1 MKTVKILTLGL
12 LWIGAATKVV
22 HSQSAPKAISQ
33 AESDKTIAMITN
45 SLRGMTLKN
54 IAPTTQDLQIQ
65 FPPTARWAGD
75 PSSTQ
80 TQPTTAVL
88 PKGSSWSQ
96 LPIGAFAG
104 VGSVQNESMV
114 TLAQKI
120 YANSTDVQTAV
131 QGALTNFKFLDNVP
145 VKQLVTAFPQLANV
159 AISAEQ
165 VGSWGGCGA
174 GMAPTFGN
182 IAASACGSNPI
193 PADVRAAVPIA
204 QTGLQNI
211 SYGSFASKLD
221 IQGLPTTSFPL
232 AADVSFD
239 KILLPPSANLTS
251 ANLMRVDHL
260 ETQIPGQGGK
270 KIRGIN
276 SISGS
281 NRVRN
286 STCKET
292 KCDYTVL
299 QNIVPGSSNP
309 LNRNLAIQVH
319 QPGKTA
325 WIDGGIGSVGRT
337 LWNLKEPPGVAPA
350 FDADYFKIVLE
361 QPNAKAGSVA
371 QKLYLAFCA
380 TIGTEWN
387 CSSKFIGP
395 IALPMP
401 QVNEKN
407 KLTLFPMQ
415 VDMPNIAAATST
427 TPAVPSLPTI
437 IPTRQSSSSTSAPNG
452 VAATTAVASAPTE
465 TSVAYQKLFG
475 THTLA
480 SYSPLSNI
488 SNLT

>member
-1 MKTVKILTLGL
+1 MKTFKILTLGL
-12 LWIGAATKVV
+12 LCVGSLATVA
-22 HSQSAPKAISQ
+22 HSQSAPKVISQ
-33 AESDKTIAMITN
+33 ADSDKTMAMITN
-45 SLRGMTLKN
+45 AFGSMTLKN

-65 FPPTARWAGD
+65 FPPTA
-75 PSSTQ
+75 TQ
-80 TQPTTAVL
+80 TQPTTAIL

-96 LPIGAFAG
+96 LPIGAFSG

-120 YANSTDVQTAV
+120 YTNSSDVQTAV
-131 QGALTNFKFLDNVP
+131 QGALTNFKFLDKVP

-165 VGSWGGCGA
+165 VGSLGGCGA
-174 GMAPTFGN
+174 GAAPTLGN

-193 PADVRAAVPIA
+193 PADVRAAVPIS

-211 SYGSFASKLD
+211 SYGSLASKLE
-221 IQGLPTTSFPL
+221 IQGLPTDSFPL

-239 KILLPPSANLTS
+239 KILLPPSANFTS

-286 STCKET
+286 STCKEE

-325 WIDGGIGSVGRT
+325 WIDGGIGSIGRT

-350 FDADYFKIVLE
+350 FDADYFKLVLE
-361 QPNAKAGSVA
+361 QPNAKAGSVE

-401 QVNEKN
+401 QVSEKN
-407 KLTLFPMQ
+407 KLTLLPMQ
-415 VDMPNIAAATST
+415 VDMPNVATSAST
-427 TPAVPSLPTI
+427 APAVPTLPTI
-437 IPTRQSSSSTSAPNG
+437 IPTKQGNTLAQNR
-452 VAATTAVASAPTE
+452 ATAAVAPTQTE

-475 THTLA
+475 SNTLA

-488 SNLT
+488 SNLI

>member
-1 MKTVKILTLGL
+1 MKIIKILTLGV
-12 LWIGAATKVV
+12 LWIGSAITGAYA
-22 HSQSAPKAISQ
+22 QSKPTAISQ
-33 AESDKTIAMITN
+33 ADNDQTMAMITN
-45 SLRGMTLKN
+45 AFGSMTLKN
-54 IAPTTQDLQIQ
+54 ITPTTQDLQIK
-65 FPPTARWAGD
+65 FPPTTA
-75 PSSTQ
+75 Q
-80 TQPTTAVL
+80 TQPNTSIL

-96 LPIGAFAG
+96 LPIGAFTG
-104 VGSVQNESMV
+104 VGSVQNESML

-120 YANSTDVQTAV
+120 YTNSSDVQTAV
-131 QGALTNFKFLDNVP
+131 QGALTNFKFLDKVP
-145 VKQLVTAFPQLANV
+145 VKQLVAAFPQLANV
-159 AISAEQ
+159 AIEAEQ

-193 PADVRAAVPIA
+193 PADVRAAVPIS
-204 QTGLQNI
+204 QTGLQSI
-211 SYGSFASKLD
+211 SYGSLASKLE
-221 IQGLPTTSFPL
+221 IQGLPANSFPL

-239 KILLPPSANLTS
+239 KILLPPSANFTS

-260 ETQIPGQGGK
+260 EIQIPGQSGQ

-286 STCKET
+286 STCKEA

-325 WIDGGIGSVGRT
+325 WIDGGIGSIGRT

-350 FDADYFKIVLE
+350 FDTDHFKLVLE
-361 QPNAKAGSVA
+361 QANPKAGTVE
-371 QKLYLAFCA
+371 QKLYLAFC
-380 TIGTEWN
+380 TNVGTEWN

-395 IALPMP
+395 ITLPMP
-401 QVNEKN
+401 QVSEQN
-407 KLTLFPMQ
+407 KLTLLPMQ
-415 VDMPNIAAATST
+415 VDMPNVAIPTSAV
-427 TPAVPSLPTI
+427 PAVPTLPTI
-437 IPTRQSSSSTSAPNG
+437 IPTKQSNEIAPN
-452 VAATTAVASAPTE
+452 ASISKVSAISGKTE
-465 TSVAYQKLFG
+465 TSIAYRKLFG
-475 THTLA
+475 SNTLA

-488 SNLT
+488 SNLI